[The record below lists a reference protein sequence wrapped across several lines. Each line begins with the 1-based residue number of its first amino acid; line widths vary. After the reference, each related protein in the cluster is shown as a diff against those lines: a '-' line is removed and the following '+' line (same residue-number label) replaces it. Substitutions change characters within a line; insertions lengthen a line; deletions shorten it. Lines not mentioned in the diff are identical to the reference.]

1 MRARS
6 RGTCSCWRSR
16 ARASLQL
23 QHAASFEFCA
33 AGLASLF
40 GRVLR
45 CAPRAEGSD
54 MVLLRIDTCMLSTL
68 AFFWSTSPGARAAPA
83 PSLRFSAPSPLPP
96 DKGAFVD
103 SVLGF
108 GDDKHALGFGSGFFA
123 TKDGGATWA
132 IPSALGQAGVA
143 LWQNDTTFAVL
154 SKDGKTA
161 HNMGDLQFVGNA
173 TSVASNASTLFTVD
187 SEGNFEARLVATANS
202 SVRFDGIPSPGIKGF
217 RTGGADWL
225 RLPDGS
231 LVASIIVQW
240 ANTSG
245 KQASIASFRSED
257 GDGYQWIFAG
267 SIARADDPRVAS
279 NEGPN
284 ENSLALL
291 NNGSLLC
298 VMRLDAGDAGRY
310 HRYASSLSSD
320 GHSWSVAKMLNGV
333 GAARP
338 RLLRLGSSLLLSGGR
353 TWKKNRDTLVW
364 LNAAGDGVEWLP
376 HSISYW
382 HNTLAPNGTKRFDP
396 LGTNGSDH
404 WPRESNSYT
413 SLVATGPSSAFVT
426 YNFAGAYGFS
436 MPIELVTT
444 GGGGSNKALR
454 QS

>member
-1 MRARS
+1 MIFFKTNAGTRVSARS
-6 RGTCSCWRSR
+6 SSRQRASR
-16 ARASLQL
+16 AA
-23 QHAASFEFCA
+23 EFCA

-245 KQASIASFRSED
+245 EQASIASFRSED

-291 NNGSLLC
+291 NNGSLMC
-298 VMRLDAGDAGRY
+298 IMRLDAGDAGRY

-426 YNFAGAYGFS
+426 YNFAGVYGFS

>member
-1 MRARS
+1 MAALLLTRLLS
-6 RGTCSCWRSR
+6 T
-16 ARASLQL
+16 
-23 QHAASFEFCA
+23 ASF
-33 AGLASLF
+33 
-40 GRVLR
+40 
-45 CAPRAEGSD
+45 
-54 MVLLRIDTCMLSTL
+54 
-68 AFFWSTSPGARAAPA
+68 FFSALVPAARAAA
-83 PSLRFSAPSPLPP
+83 PSLHFSAPSPLPP

-103 SVLGF
+103 SVVGF

-123 TKDGGATWA
+123 TNDGGATWF
-132 IPSALGQAGVA
+132 IPSS
-143 LWQNDTTFAVL
+143 LWPVGAAVFQNDTTFAIL

-161 HNMGDLQFVGNA
+161 HNMGGIQFAAGHGNA
-173 TSVASNASTLFTVD
+173 TSVVSNASTTFAIND
-187 SEGNFEARLVATANS
+187 RGNFEARLAPNS

-240 ANTSG
+240 ANISG

-257 GDGYQWIFAG
+257 GGGYQWKYAG
-267 SIARADDPRVAS
+267 SIARGDDPRVPS

-291 NNGSLLC
+291 NNGSLVC
-298 VMRLDAGDAGRY
+298 IMRLDAGDAGRY
-310 HRYASSLSSD
+310 HRYASSISLDD

-364 LNAAGDGVEWLP
+364 LNGAGDGVEWLP

-382 HNTLAPNGTKRFDP
+382 HDALAPNGTKRFDP
-396 LGTNGSDH
+396 FGTNESDH

-413 SLVATGPSSAFVT
+413 SLVATGPASAFVT
-426 YNFAGAYGFS
+426 YNFAGSYGFS
-436 MPIELVTT
+436 MPIQLVTK
-444 GGGGSNKALR
+444 GGAGSNGF
-454 QS
+454 

>member
-1 MRARS
+1 ML
-6 RGTCSCWRSR
+6 TCLLST
-16 ARASLQL
+16 
-23 QHAASFEFCA
+23 ASFF
-33 AGLASLF
+33 
-40 GRVLR
+40 
-45 CAPRAEGSD
+45 
-54 MVLLRIDTCMLSTL
+54 LSAL
-68 AFFWSTSPGARAAPA
+68 PAVRAAA

-123 TKDGGATWA
+123 TNDGGATWF
-132 IPSALGQAGVA
+132 IPSALSPAGVA
-143 LWQNDTTFAVL
+143 VWQNDTTFAVL
-154 SKDGKTA
+154 SRDGKSA
-161 HNMGDLQFVGNA
+161 HNMGGIQFAAGHGNT
-173 TSVASNASTLFTVD
+173 TSVVSNASTTFTIND
-187 SEGNFEARLVATANS
+187 RGNFEARLVPNS

-217 RTGGADWL
+217 RTGGAGWL

-231 LVASIIVQW
+231 LVASLIVQW
-240 ANTSG
+240 ANISG

-257 GDGYQWIFAG
+257 GGGYQWAYAG
-267 SIARADDPRVAS
+267 SIARADDPRVPS

-291 NNGSLLC
+291 NNGSLIC
-298 VMRLDAGDAGRY
+298 IMRLDAGDAGRY
-310 HRYASSLSSD
+310 HRYASSISLD
-320 GHSWSVAKMLNGV
+320 GGYSWSVAKMLNGV

-382 HNTLAPNGTKRFDP
+382 HDALAPNGTKRFDP
-396 LGTNGSDH
+396 FGTNESDH

-426 YNFAGAYGFS
+426 YNFAGSYGFS
-436 MPIELVTT
+436 MPIQLVTT
-444 GGGGSNKALR
+444 GGAGSNG
-454 QS
+454 Q